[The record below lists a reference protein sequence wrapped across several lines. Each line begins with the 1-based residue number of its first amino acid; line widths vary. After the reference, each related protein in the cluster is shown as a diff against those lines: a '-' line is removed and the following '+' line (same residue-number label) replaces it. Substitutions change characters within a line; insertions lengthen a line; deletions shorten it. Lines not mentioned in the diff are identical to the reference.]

1 MLFSVAINIKICY
14 NIYINRRLPLHGNRQ
29 IRKSLLFIPD
39 KNKRSD
45 YKRRTNLKTKF
56 FKKFV
61 AAAALLALITLN
73 FGGCFLLLGNNTTP
87 TYAQREYIEPDREA
101 ITQSVEELTELTL
114 KSGNETRILIKR
126 SRLMQAFYQAM
137 TSAVV
142 AQIEYY
148 KDVTN
153 SENAERAAKIQTFL
167 NEFQNSLLEAEK
179 AIFSSQ
185 YGEYFTELTN
195 NEYAA
200 TVLAYKTKTPELLAL
215 EATET
220 ELETEYSAQSVNP
233 DPEKMAQI
241 FTSLVKTRNAIA
253 RMNQKQ
259 NGEYYSNYH
268 EYAYAEV
275 YGRDY
280 TPETAAAFRQS
291 LADAF
296 LPVRKDLLAKV
307 ESYTENLAIK
317 AEDLMTYI
325 PQIINDSAPDMIDS
339 WNYMKKYGLYDFSAG
354 ENKMETSFV
363 IEFPEYDDGFLFLY
377 PYGNFNNDIDSVIH
391 EFGHYNAIFKVDPK
405 KDGSASMN
413 YDLAETHSQCF
424 ELLTMPSVKKLL
436 TSIGEESYYEN
447 YAYERMTSAVWAF
460 LSNAAFDKFEYDVYN
475 ADETKLTR
483 SFLESAFT
491 AATNEYW
498 PNYTLPNGKVVGMGY
513 QYYEVPHLFSSPAYC
528 ISYSVSLTFASEIWA
543 QQNNFAKYKEVVS
556 YGKNHVLAD
565 VCYSTGLSYPLDQSS
580 VTAALNAY
588 KRFIS
593 ANLGIQYD
601 VSGGTT
607 GDAGTGSF

>member
-1 MLFSVAINIKICY
+1 MLPKKGGDLKFTNIFLERARQTAFAIIKE
-14 NIYINRRLPLHGNRQ
+14 N
-29 IRKSLLFIPD
+29 KV
-39 KNKRSD
+39 KN
-45 YKRRTNLKTKF
+45 KF
-56 FKKFV
+56 FKKFAV
-61 AAAALLALITLN
+61 VVTLLAIITLN
-73 FGGCFLLLGNNTTP
+73 FSGCFLFNLNTTTP
-87 TYAQREYIEPDREA
+87 TYSQREYVEPDREA
-101 ITQSVEELTELTL
+101 IEKSIEELTELTL

-142 AQIEYY
+142 AEIEYY

-153 SENAERAAKIQTFL
+153 SENAERASNIQNFL

-179 AIFSSQ
+179 AIFASPQ

-195 NEYAA
+195 EEYAA
-200 TVLAYKTKTPELLAL
+200 TILAYKTKTPELLAL

-233 DPEKMAQI
+233 DPDVMANI
-241 FTSLVKTRNAIA
+241 FAQLVKTRNAIA
-253 RMNQKQ
+253 RMNQNQ
-259 NGEYYSNYH
+259 NGEAYSNYH
-268 EYAYAEV
+268 EYAYAEI

-280 TPETAAAFRQS
+280 TPDTAAAFRKS
-291 LADAF
+291 LGEAF
-296 LPVRKDLLAKV
+296 LPVRNDLLAKV
-307 ESYTENLAIK
+307 ESYTRELAIE
-317 AEDLMTYI
+317 ASDIMTYI

-377 PYGNFNNDIDSVIH
+377 PYGNFNNDIDAVIH

-405 KDGSASMN
+405 KEGSASMN

-424 ELLTMPSVKKLL
+424 ELLTMPAVKKLL
-436 TSIGEESYYEN
+436 ASIGEESYYEN
-447 YAYERMTSAVWAF
+447 YAYDRMTSAVWAF

-483 SFLESAFT
+483 SFFETTFT
-491 AATNEYW
+491 AAANEYW

-513 QYYEVPHLFSSPAYC
+513 QYYDVPHLFSSPAYC

-543 QQNNFAKYKEVVS
+543 QENNFAKYKEVVS

-580 VTAALNAY
+580 VTAVLDAY

-601 VSGGTT
+601 ISGGSS
-607 GDAGTGSF
+607 GDASSGSF